1 MHFSRA
7 IVFGAGS
14 TQRVAHSAGRFKG
27 SYAVIQAI
35 ACRFYYRRR
44 LLMGVLLERKTQ
56 VIFVTA
62 SSVEQNGKAREVIVE
77 SRPQYAVVQLNGSKE
92 KYPIAWEMIYELAKE
107 WHTENLRLEAQA
119 QRQTGR
125 IRPKKNLK

>member
-1 MHFSRA
+1 
-7 IVFGAGS
+7 
-14 TQRVAHSAGRFKG
+14 
-27 SYAVIQAI
+27 
-35 ACRFYYRRR
+35 
-44 LLMGVLLERKTQ
+44 MGVLLERNTQ

-125 IRPKKNLK
+125 IRPKENLK

>member
-1 MHFSRA
+1 
-7 IVFGAGS
+7 
-14 TQRVAHSAGRFKG
+14 
-27 SYAVIQAI
+27 
-35 ACRFYYRRR
+35 
-44 LLMGVLLERKTQ
+44 MGVLLERKAQ

-107 WHTENLRLEAQA
+107 RHAENLRLEALA
-119 QRQTGR
+119 QSQRGR
-125 IRPKKNLK
+125 IRRKRTLK